1 LREIKE
7 MVSARG
13 QICGIIAPGG
23 GPMLDITI
31 YKIAQVVLMA
41 RELGRAEGELRAFI
55 DRLTE
60 EEQASLVAVMWI
72 GRGSFDAE
80 EIEEA
85 KHTASEEATT
95 PCADYLIGTP
105 HLSDHLENG
114 LDALGL
120 SASDDE
126 DDLIRGG

>member
-1 LREIKE
+1 
-7 MVSARG
+7 
-13 QICGIIAPGG
+13 
-23 GPMLDITI
+23 MLDITV
-31 YKIAQVVLMA
+31 YKIAQIVLMA
-41 RELGRAEGELRAFI
+41 RDLDRAEAELRAFI

-72 GRGSFDAE
+72 GRGTFEAE
-80 EIEEA
+80 EFDEA
-85 KHTASEEATT
+85 RRTAYEEATT

-126 DDLIRGG
+126 DELIRGG